1 MEVEII
7 KWIIMTLGGIVVWFM
22 KNTISDQQTE
32 IKNLK
37 SDIEVIKQ
45 EYLPKDDFKE
55 FKRELRDM
63 FTEIKTDIRELKNRH
78 G

>member
-7 KWIIMTLGGIVVWFM
+7 KWIFMTLGGIVVWFM
-22 KNTISDQQTE
+22 KNTIRDQQTE

-63 FTEIKTDIRELKNRH
+63 FTEIKTDIRELKSRH